1 MSTEADS
8 GLTIPRDA
16 SHYRLSV
23 HAGQQ
28 RVDRDIPKAAIADTL
43 ETGSIRQ
50 THRPNVRMFTK
61 QYPGDEWPVAVVADV
76 VSGEILTVEMRD
88 DRSR

>member
-1 MSTEADS
+1 MSTDTGS
-8 GLTIPRDA
+8 GTAVPRDA

-28 RVDRDIPKAAIADTL
+28 RVDRDIPKSAIADTL
-43 ETGSIRQ
+43 ETGKISQ
-50 THRPNVRMFTK
+50 THRQNVKMFTK
-61 QYPGDEWPVAVVADV
+61 QYPGDEWPVAVVANITD
-76 VSGEILTVEMRD
+76 GEILTVEMRD